1 MRMKRYFLFKLLFE
15 DLKKVF
21 NFFQFFQF
29 FFQVLESSS
38 EEEEDEDPAL
48 EAMRAQLAKDT
59 SMVRKLKRFNLKH
72 FLRMG

>member
-1 MRMKRYFLFKLLFE
+1 MKFFE
-15 DLKKVF
+15 
-21 NFFQFFQF
+21 F

-59 SMVRKLKRFNLKH
+59 SMVRKEMVFCYQNCWRFLGSDKLEQLEFKLEKIN
-72 FLRMG
+72 RI